1 MTDHRRHP
9 PARTAAPTAAPTV
22 ERMSVRQ
29 LSGYAIAAMA
39 LLIVAAQPWSGS
51 RAQQVLHPEVAFP
64 YTVEADGQRLLV
76 DFEIL
81 DGYYLYRDKFGFE
94 TGTAGARVL
103 SPRMPQGRIHSDEFF
118 GEQEIYRGRFRIEI
132 PYSRSRELD
141 ELTLDMTLQG
151 CADIGLCY
159 PPQYWSRDV
168 AIPPGPITGGTM
180 SQPVMLG
187 EMLLGER
194 GRSAADDVLPPEQ
207 AFVMNAIVA
216 GPNEL
221 LVSWDIQP
229 GYYLYRDSFEFRTD
243 SDIRLGGATL
253 PAGVDHHDEFFGDVT
268 VYYDYVEATVP
279 FARATPDEIPLQ
291 ITAVFQGCK
300 EDSICYP
307 PIEQTMS
314 LTLPAASV
322 FASSLPAAP
331 VSEQDRLAS
340 LLLADQWWLVLGT
353 FYGLGLLLAF
363 TPCVLPMVPILS
375 GIIAGHNQVST
386 QRAFLLSLSFV
397 LGMAVMYTAAG
408 ALAAVAGGQIQ
419 AIFQKP
425 WIIGLFAALF
435 VAMGLAMFGL
445 LRVQMPAAVQ
455 TRLANL
461 ANRQTAGTFAGTAAI
476 GALSALIV
484 TTCVAPP
491 LVAALAVIG
500 QTGDVMRGSTALFA
514 LSLGMG
520 TPLLAFG
527 ASAGK
532 LIPRAGPWMNTVKAA
547 FGVMLI
553 GLAIW
558 MLERVLPGSVTLVLW
573 ALLVFLTGVFMG
585 AFEPLPA
592 EPPASRRL
600 SKGVGVLACL
610 YGALMLVGWALGGSD
625 PLRPIPQGALVAGNS
640 AVAQPLPF
648 RNIDSVAQ
656 LEAELDAARQSG
668 RPVMVDFTADWCVSC
683 KEMER
688 YTFSAES
695 VVEALAPF
703 VLLKIDVTANT
714 EADRELLGYFSSFGP
729 PTIAFYDAH
738 GRRLDGFTLVGFVR
752 ANEFAT
758 HVNTVAAI

>member
-1 MTDHRRHP
+1 MTDHYRNP
-9 PARTAAPTAAPTV
+9 SAAPTLRVLVPAVVAMV
-22 ERMSVRQ
+22 
-29 LSGYAIAAMA
+29 LLIATA
-39 LLIVAAQPWSGS
+39 LLWSGS

-76 DFEIL
+76 NFEIL

-94 TGTAGARVL
+94 TDTAGARL
-103 SPRMPQGRIHSDEFF
+103 LGARMPQGRTHSDEFF
-118 GEQEIYRGRFRIEI
+118 GEQEIYRGRFQIEI
-132 PYSRSRELD
+132 PYSRSRELY

-168 AIPPGPITGGTM
+168 AVPPGPVVAGGTM

-187 EMLLGER
+187 ELLLGER
-194 GRSAADDVLPPEQ
+194 GRAAADDVLPPEQ

-243 SDIRLGGATL
+243 SDIRLGGAAL
-253 PAGVDHHDEFFGDVT
+253 PAGVAHHDEFFGDVT

-279 FARATPDEIPLQ
+279 FARATPDEIPLL

-307 PIEQTMS
+307 PIEQSMS

-322 FASSLPAAP
+322 FATTLPAAP

-419 AIFQKP
+419 AVFQKP

-445 LRVQMPAAVQ
+445 LRVQMPAAIQ

-532 LIPRAGPWMNTVKAA
+532 LMPKAGPWMNTVKAA

-553 GLAIW
+553 GVAIW
-558 MLERVLPGSVTLVLW
+558 MLERVLPGSVTLVMW

-585 AFEPLPA
+585 AFEPLPT

-600 SKGVGVLACL
+600 GKGLGVLACL
-610 YGALMLVGWALGGSD
+610 YGVLMLVGWALGGSD

-640 AVAQPLPF
+640 AAVQPLPF

-656 LEAELDAARQSG
+656 LESELDAARQSG

-688 YTFSAES
+688 YTFTAGS
-695 VVEALAPF
+695 VVDALAPF

-758 HVNTVAAI
+758 HVNTVAAL